1 MLSSLVLLILS
12 AADPAPI
19 PAEKCGACHE
29 RKYARWS
36 RGRHSRMIQVATKA
50 TVLGD
55 FARDSVVLR
64 RKRYGLREEAGHY
77 FVRESYITRDKVE
90 RPVSFTL
97 GSRRIQHAAE
107 LRHLPFGVDN
117 STLVSCG
124 FLESSQQ
131 ELTAL
136 GKIVGEKVGVI
147 HNANCFNNS
156 CQS

>member
-1 MLSSLVLLILS
+1 MLLALAFDDPF
-12 AADPAPI
+12 AAAPI
-19 PAEKCGACHE
+19 DPSLQSVEFID
-29 RKYARWS
+29 
-36 RGRHSRMIQVATKA
+36 RGLM
-50 TVLGD
+50 
-55 FARDSVVLR
+55 SVFQLLMR
-64 RKRYGLREEAGHY
+64 
-77 FVRESYITRDKVE
+77 
-90 RPVSFTL
+90 
-97 GSRRIQHAAE
+97 GSRLIEHAAE